1 VKALLALMMAGK
13 LGKVLFSAGSMLL
26 SLAIYAQLFGWKYA
40 AGFVLLLLVH
50 EMGHYIAARQR
61 GLDVGLPTFIPFVGA
76 WINLKDQKLD
86 AETAAFVG
94 MAGPLLGSTGAFV
107 VYLAALQFQLA
118 WLLAIAYAG
127 FILNLFNLI
136 PVVPLDGGHVV
147 AVISP
152 KIWIIGIPLLAALFF
167 WRPSPLLIVV
177 AILAVPRA
185 WAAIRGKLPV
195 QPESVLAT
203 PRLKIRYAAEYL
215 GLICFLSL
223 VAFEVHSQLPR
234 YHLY

>member
-26 SLAIYAQLFGWKYA
+26 SVAIYAQLFGWKYA

-76 WINLKDQKLD
+76 WINLKNSRLD

-94 MAGPLLGSTGAFV
+94 MAGPLLGTTGAFV
-107 VYLAALQFQLA
+107 VYLAALQFQLN

-127 FILNLFNLI
+127 FVLNLFNLI

-152 KIWIIGIPLLAALFF
+152 KIWIVGIPLLAALFL
-167 WRPSPLLIVV
+167 WRPSPLLIIV
-177 AILAVPRA
+177 AILAIPRA
-185 WAAIRGKLPV
+185 WAAMRGTLPV
-195 QPESVLAT
+195 PPDSQLAT
-203 PRLKIRYAAEYL
+203 RALKFRYAAEYL
-215 GLICFLSL
+215 GLICFLTL
-223 VAFEVHSQLPR
+223 AAFEVHSQLPR
-234 YHLY
+234 

>member
-26 SLAIYAQLFGWKYA
+26 SVAIYAQLFGWKYA
-40 AGFVLLLLVH
+40 VGFVLLLLMH

-76 WINLKDQKLD
+76 WINLKNSRLD

-94 MAGPLLGSTGAFV
+94 MAGPLLGTTGAFV
-107 VYLAALQFQLA
+107 VYIAALHLQLN

-127 FILNLFNLI
+127 FVLNLFNLI

-152 KIWIIGIPLLAALFF
+152 KIWILGIPLLVALFL

-177 AILAVPRA
+177 AILAIPRA
-185 WAAIRGKLPV
+185 WAALRGRLPADPGS
-195 QPESVLAT
+195 QLAT
-203 PRLKIRYAAEYL
+203 RALKVRYAAEYL
-215 GLICFLSL
+215 GLICFLTL
-223 VAFEVHSQLPR
+223 AAFEVHSQLPR
-234 YHLY
+234 

>member
-26 SLAIYAQLFGWKYA
+26 SVAIYAQLFGWKYA
-40 AGFVLLLLVH
+40 TGFVLLLLVH

-61 GLDVGLPTFIPFVGA
+61 GLAVGLPTFIPFVGA
-76 WINLKDQKLD
+76 WINLKDQRLD

-107 VYLAALQFQLA
+107 VYLVALQLQLN

-127 FILNLFNLI
+127 FVLNLFNLI

-147 AVISP
+147 GVISP
-152 KIWIIGIPLLAALFF
+152 KIWIIGIPLLAALFL
-167 WRPSPLLIVV
+167 WRPSPLLIIV

-185 WAAIRGKLPV
+185 WAAFRGRLAV
-195 QPESVLAT
+195 PESQLAT
-203 PRLKIRYAAEYL
+203 RSLKIRYAAEYL
-215 GLICFLSL
+215 GLVCFLTL

-234 YHLY
+234 

>member
-1 VKALLALMMAGK
+1 
-13 LGKVLFSAGSMLL
+13 
-26 SLAIYAQLFGWKYA
+26 
-40 AGFVLLLLVH
+40 
-50 EMGHYIAARQR
+50 
-61 GLDVGLPTFIPFVGA
+61 
-76 WINLKDQKLD
+76 
-86 AETAAFVG
+86 

-107 VYLAALQFQLA
+107 VYLAALQFHLA
-118 WLLAIAYAG
+118 WLLAIANAG

-203 PRLKIRYAAEYL
+203 PRLKVRYAAEYL
-215 GLICFLSL
+215 GLICFLTL

-234 YHLY
+234 